1 MKEYTYNDLVAMQE
15 EAKQRVME
23 MQRKSKYAV
32 EDMNKSV
39 SLNTENKEA
48 WESAEKQT
56 TFPVHTVPVAQQP
69 KSIQY
74 PTGLVK
80 SSAEKNKNTSGKN
93 IREQSSDKSSV
104 GGIQQKNDLASKFF
118 NVFGKLS
125 REESEKMLILALC
138 MLLTN
143 EQADENL
150 IMALLYL
157 IA

>member
-1 MKEYTYNDLVAMQE
+1 MKEYTYSELAAMQE

-32 EDMNKSV
+32 EDMNRAFAQNTK
-39 SLNTENKEA
+39 TENTSGEEQRGKCF
-48 WESAEKQT
+48 S
-56 TFPVHTVPVAQQP
+56 HCSIPVAQQP
-69 KSIQY
+69 RNIQY
-74 PTGLVK
+74 PTGIVNREN
-80 SSAEKNKNTSGKN
+80 EKHKAVCESNTAAVCMNNKNTKQTN
-93 IREQSSDKSSV
+93 A
-104 GGIQQKNDLASKFF
+104 KNDTVTRFA

-138 MLLTN
+138 LLLSD
-143 EQADENL
+143 EQTDENL

>member
-1 MKEYTYNDLVAMQE
+1 MKEYTYNDLLAMQE

-23 MQRKSKYAV
+23 MQKKSKYAV
-32 EDMNKSV
+32 EDMNKTV
-39 SLNTENKEA
+39 FQNTVNKTVKET
-48 WESAEKQT
+48 AEKRQT
-56 TFPVHTVPVAQQP
+56 HSPHTVPIAQQP

-74 PTGLVK
+74 PTGLVN
-80 SSAEKNKNTSGKN
+80 SSQDKNKNTFAKNSPAKNADKCNTGKMPP
-93 IREQSSDKSSV
+93 
-104 GGIQQKNDLASKFF
+104 KNDIALNFF

-138 MLLTN
+138 LLLSN